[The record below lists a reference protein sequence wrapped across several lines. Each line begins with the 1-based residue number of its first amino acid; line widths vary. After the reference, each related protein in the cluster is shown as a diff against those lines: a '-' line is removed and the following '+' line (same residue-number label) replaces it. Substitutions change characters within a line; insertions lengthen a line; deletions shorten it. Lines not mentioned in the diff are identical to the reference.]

1 MLLVVGSCFVAA
13 VLSLAYGESLIDAVS
28 IAALFSVIVASH
40 VRWFDSIRQ

>member
-1 MLLVVGSCFVAA
+1 MMIIIGSCLVAA
-13 VLSLAYGESLIDAVS
+13 VLSLVYGESLIDTVS